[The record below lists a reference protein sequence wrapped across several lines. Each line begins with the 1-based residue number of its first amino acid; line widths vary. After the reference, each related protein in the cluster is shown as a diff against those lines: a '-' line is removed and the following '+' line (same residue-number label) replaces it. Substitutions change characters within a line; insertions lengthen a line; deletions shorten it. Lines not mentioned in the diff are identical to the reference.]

1 MDTLQFR
8 LDILNKSGIITDKER
23 DVLEKWIDIIME
35 YSKDFDSVKLE
46 RMITHC
52 AMMMKRKRDN
62 EDIGSLPDEMFQTIR
77 EHQNYNDCVEL
88 FNKMNEL
95 YQVNSEEEKYLI
107 LHLCSLFE
115 KE

>member
-35 YSKDFDSVKLE
+35 FSKDFDSAKLE

-52 AMMMKRKRDN
+52 AMMMKRKR
-62 EDIGSLPDEMFQTIR
+62 
-77 EHQNYNDCVEL
+77 
-88 FNKMNEL
+88 
-95 YQVNSEEEKYLI
+95 
-107 LHLCSLFE
+107 
-115 KE
+115 

>member
-35 YSKDFDSVKLE
+35 FSKDFDSVKLE

-52 AMMMKRKRDN
+52 AMMMKRKREN
-62 EDIGSLPDEMFQTIR
+62 EDIGRCGCLSCGINR
-77 EHQNYNDCVEL
+77 R
-88 FNKMNEL
+88 K
-95 YQVNSEEEKYLI
+95 NS
-107 LHLCSLFE
+107 
-115 KE
+115 KEI